1 MKKFL
6 TTLLTVVLTATLA
19 IGGTMAYLTQD
30 AGDENNVFSV
40 GDIDVSLN
48 EKVGVFGEGGTVDKT
63 EDGAKYTEIMPGD
76 YLKKKVTVTN
86 NGKTDA
92 YVAVTVTVNNGN
104 KIAAAIDD
112 YYEKKLGKGD
122 ETEAHIY
129 NMYNN
134 IFDGW
139 GMNYYHDN
147 EYGDDARNTITLDD
161 KHNTDWPEHALK
173 VDYAETMTNYW
184 LFSKG
189 NWFKSEAETKHDY
202 WTESHEVNGNFSLG
216 YYTKNLEKGKETY
229 TMIYTYYLYLPA
241 GESST
246 LFNGLN
252 VPAEFDADQLAMFNG
267 LEINV
272 EAKAI
277 QADNMG
283 IAEKYA
289 DDETYGKA
297 KTAFAVL
304 AGDISA
310 DSLDV
315 NNKPNTVKVNGNTLD
330 TLTSA
335 IENASEGDT
344 VVLTQDI
351 DFGTNTYKIDKNI
364 ILDLG
369 GNTVTSS
376 ARNGVFY
383 AKGGCSIINGNIQH
397 NGTVAGIKVWQA
409 EAIEDVTLILNGK
422 SSGGNNITGISVQ
435 EGSDTYIGSLS
446 NVKII
451 GNGKDQN
458 YNGIETYN
466 CGGRTDYAIG
476 TMENVKVDVN
486 GTALVLSAPAGTA
499 TNCEFKG
506 GVYGINAHLK
516 GNYNVSLNLVE
527 CSVSGGTYGIYA
539 WDEPDYTNPGS
550 LTLVGENTNVT
561 GGVIADASDD
571 FGERWSITGFN

>member
-76 YLKKKVTVTN
+76 YLQKEVTVTN

-92 YVAVTVTVNNGN
+92 YVAVTVTLNNALEIN
-104 KIAAAIDD
+104 EALDE
-112 YYEKKLGKGD
+112 YYEGLGYPNQQVQAVYD
-122 ETEAHIY
+122 
-129 NMYNN
+129 NV
-134 IFDGW
+134 FDGW
-139 GMNYYHDN
+139 GINYDPRPGA
-147 EYGDDARNTITLDD
+147 YGVNDARGVIDGTHGL
-161 KHNTDWPEHALK
+161 PEHVLH
-173 VDYAETMTNYW
+173 VDFAKTTAGSTVIGAN
-184 LFSKG
+184 
-189 NWFKSEAETKHDY
+189 NWFIAGSEKAGLY
-202 WTESHEVNGNFSLG
+202 WVDGPKEYDG
-216 YYTKNLEKGKETY
+216 YYTKNMEDYE
-229 TMIYTYYLYLPA
+229 ICYTYYLYLPA

-252 VPAEFDADQLAMFNG
+252 VPAEFDADQLAMFDG

-315 NNKPNTVKVNGNTLD
+315 NNKPNTVKVDGNTLD

-451 GNGKDQN
+451 GNGEDQN

-550 LTLVGENTNVT
+550 LTLVVENTNVT
-561 GGVIADASDD
+561 GGVIADASEN
-571 FGERWSITGFN
+571 FGERWSITGLN